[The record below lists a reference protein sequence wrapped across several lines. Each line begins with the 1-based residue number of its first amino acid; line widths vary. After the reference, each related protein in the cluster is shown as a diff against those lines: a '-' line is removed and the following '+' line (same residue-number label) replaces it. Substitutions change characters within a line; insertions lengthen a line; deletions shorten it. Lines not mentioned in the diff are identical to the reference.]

1 MHQTRP
7 SPPGDVRVSGCAN
20 TASWV
25 LRDMARLCAGTPPAP
40 LTLGPHPTHTQVRE
54 NPESWRHFIEYVP
67 DEELPDEFDTIAHVQ
82 RTLGALGVTGVD
94 ADVVER
100 SMRSFHR
107 LHSGGH
113 G

>member
-1 MHQTRP
+1 
-7 SPPGDVRVSGCAN
+7 
-20 TASWV
+20 
-25 LRDMARLCAGTPPAP
+25 MARLCAGTPPAP

>member
-1 MHQTRP
+1 
-7 SPPGDVRVSGCAN
+7 
-20 TASWV
+20 
-25 LRDMARLCAGTPPAP
+25 
-40 LTLGPHPTHTQVRE
+40 VRE

-113 G
+113 GWIGNSDEEREEELRSGSWGVSEHHSCVGTPVQPRGGEEGKLEVVILL